1 MDYEKLIEQYQNATD
16 HWRKNKPD
24 FPDVASS
31 YERAATALAT
41 IQAENERLK
50 NKLSELAHL
59 QFDEPGIG
67 ERTRLM
73 AENESL
79 RAEVEHWKNAH
90 HQAALNFQQENRECN
105 KVLAELE
112 QVKRELQA
120 YKDTGLEPE
129 DFKRAFHEDAVLKLA
144 GQALG
149 IAPDRL
155 RELAQADKEGRCV
168 VLPAKP
174 DQIIYQWRK
183 GDDCPSVSRLDGVQ
197 INADGE
203 ITYPIWNGYLI
214 PEDFGKTVF
223 LTREEA
229 ALRREQ
235 DGE

>member
-1 MDYEKLIEQYQNATD
+1 MDYEKLIEQYQNAAD

-155 RELAQADKEGRCV
+155 RELAQADREGRCV

-235 DGE
+235 DG